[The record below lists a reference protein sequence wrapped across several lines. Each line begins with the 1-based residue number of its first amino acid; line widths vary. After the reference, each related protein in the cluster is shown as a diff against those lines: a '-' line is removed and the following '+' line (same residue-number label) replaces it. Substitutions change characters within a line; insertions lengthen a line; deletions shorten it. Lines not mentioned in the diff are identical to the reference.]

1 VYEPVYEEFRSV
13 AREFVKRSVTPYADK
28 FITSCGDSNPPHRSF
43 TATFDTADRV
53 VHHIRPT
60 FSGHERST
68 NGCLDRA
75 VARRYCRHQ
84 YRK

>member
-1 VYEPVYEEFRSV
+1 V

-28 FITSCGDSNPPHRSF
+28 FITSCGGSNPPHRSL

-60 FSGHERST
+60 FSGHERPIHERVS
-68 NGCLDRA
+68 
-75 VARRYCRHQ
+75 
-84 YRK
+84 